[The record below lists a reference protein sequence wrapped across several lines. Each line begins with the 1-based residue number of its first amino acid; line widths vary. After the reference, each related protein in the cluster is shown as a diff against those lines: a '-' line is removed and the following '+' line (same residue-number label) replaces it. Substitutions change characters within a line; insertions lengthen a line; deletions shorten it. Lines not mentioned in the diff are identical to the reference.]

1 MLVREVMT
9 TPAVTVHPD
18 ASVKEAARRLT
29 EHGITAMPVVDALG
43 VLVGVISEAD
53 VIRDTV
59 LPDQRAH
66 ERPVHV
72 SSGAFGVRVSDV
84 MSHFPLSVRTD
95 ADLAAAAE
103 LMTGTAVKS
112 LPVVERGV
120 VVGVVSRRDIVAVLA
135 RSDQRIE
142 GEVDELLR
150 SADVEAT
157 VDVVDGVVVLDG
169 PDEPHQQEMAR
180 VLVST
185 VQGVVGVRF
194 GRRPGRDASKGAG
207 RRSFGG

>member
-1 MLVREVMT
+1 MLVRELMSS
-9 TPAVTVHPD
+9 PAVTVRPD
-18 ASVKEAARRLT
+18 TSVKEAARRLT
-29 EHGITAMPVVDALG
+29 EHGITAMPVVDQAGALLG
-43 VLVGVISEAD
+43 VLSEAD

-66 ERPVHV
+66 ERPVHL
-72 SSGAFGVRVSDV
+72 SDGPFGTRVRDV

-120 VVGVVSRRDIVAVLA
+120 VVGMISRRDIVAVLA
-135 RSDQRIE
+135 RSDERIE
-142 GEVDELLR
+142 AEVDELLR
-150 SADVEAT
+150 SAGLDVQAG
-157 VDVVDGVVVLDG
+157 VVDGVVVLDG
-169 PDEPHQQEMAR
+169 PAETHQQELAR
-180 VLVST
+180 VLVGT

-194 GRRPGRDASKGAG
+194 AHRPAPRG
-207 RRSFGG
+207 

>member
-1 MLVREVMT
+1 MLVRELMT
-9 TPAVTVHPD
+9 SPAVTVRPN
-18 ASVKEAARRLT
+18 ASVKEAARLLT
-29 EHGITAMPVVDALG
+29 EHGITAMPVVDG
-43 VLVGVISEAD
+43 QGTLVGVISEAD
-53 VIRDTV
+53 LIRDTV

-66 ERPVHV
+66 ERPVHL
-72 SSGAFGVRVSDV
+72 SSGGLGTRVSDV

-112 LPVVERGV
+112 LPVVERGA

-142 GEVDELLR
+142 AEVDELLR
-150 SADVEAT
+150 SAEVEA
-157 VDVVDGVVVLDG
+157 DVSVTDGVVVLDG

-185 VQGVVGVRF
+185 VQGVVGIRF
-194 GRRPGRDASKGAG
+194 GRRPAP
-207 RRSFGG
+207 RS

>member
-1 MLVREVMT
+1 MLVRELMS
-9 TPAVTVHPD
+9 TPAVTVRPD
-18 ASVKEAARRLT
+18 ASVKEAARQLT
-29 EHGITAMPVVDALG
+29 EHGITAMPVVDGAG
-43 VLVGVISEAD
+43 ALVGVISEAD

-66 ERPVHV
+66 ERPVHLAD
-72 SSGAFGVRVSDV
+72 GPYGTRVRDV

-120 VVGVVSRRDIVAVLA
+120 VVGMISRRDIVAVLA

-142 GEVDELLR
+142 GEVDQLLS
-150 SADVEAT
+150 SAGLDVSVE
-157 VDVVDGVVVLDG
+157 VVDGVVVLDG
-169 PDEPHQQEMAR
+169 PEETHQQELAR
-180 VLVST
+180 VLVGT

-194 GRRPGRDASKGAG
+194 GRRRPASRG
-207 RRSFGG
+207 

>member
-1 MLVREVMT
+1 MLVRELMT
-9 TPAVTVHPD
+9 SPAVTVRPD
-18 ASVKEAARRLT
+18 ASVKEAARLLT
-29 EHGITAMPVVDALG
+29 EHGITAMPVVDGAG
-43 VLVGVISEAD
+43 ALVGVVSEAD

-66 ERPVHV
+66 ERPVHLV
-72 SSGAFGVRVSDV
+72 SGPYGTKVRDV

-112 LPVVERGV
+112 LPVVEGGA

-142 GEVDELLR
+142 AEVDELLR
-150 SADVEAT
+150 SAGLDVE
-157 VDVVDGVVVLDG
+157 VEVLDGVVVLDG
-169 PDEPHQQEMAR
+169 PDESHQREMAR

-194 GRRPGRDASKGAG
+194 GQRPASRG
-207 RRSFGG
+207 